1 MVSNRQFRLIG
12 VSLLSII
19 LITILYRSNTASKA
33 ILSPAT
39 LDTQIQDSKQQ
50 TLITSNNLIDSNNDD
65 KLDAAI
71 NNEILKLGGGN
82 EEMKEESEIIENTQ
96 EEKIEQTIENIK
108 NVDDGKTNDQLSKPV
123 TANNDEILNK
133 NFDPAKEL
141 IEIRS
146 LSPMTIFSKTYCPY
160 SKKVKKLLLDNYQ
173 ITPQPSIVE
182 LDKHSHGAEL
192 QEYLSELTGRHTV
205 PNILVGSTESR
216 GGADDFIKLHEQ
228 GILLDLLNQ
237 WGEKDLDVKKV
248 ETPSN
253 S

>member
-1 MVSNRQFRLIG
+1 
-12 VSLLSII
+12 
-19 LITILYRSNTASKA
+19 
-33 ILSPAT
+33 
-39 LDTQIQDSKQQ
+39 
-50 TLITSNNLIDSNNDD
+50 
-65 KLDAAI
+65 
-71 NNEILKLGGGN
+71 
-82 EEMKEESEIIENTQ
+82 MKEESEIIENTQ

-123 TANNDEILNK
+123 TVNNDEILNK

-146 LSPMTIFSKTYCPY
+146 LSPMTIFN
-160 SKKVKKLLLDNYQ
+160 NYQ